1 MSLAPLAA
9 IAPGTG
15 AAAPFPAAPIGA
27 DAAMPKTFDVVPA
40 GTGAGAFDSLLAA
53 VNQLNTN
60 LLASDRAV
68 RSLALGHVENLHQ
81 TMMSLEETKLSL
93 QLLLQVRSGALEAY
107 QELTRMQI

>member
-1 MSLAPLAA
+1 MSVAPLAA
-9 IAPGTG
+9 IAAGTS
-15 AAAPFPAAPIGA
+15 AAAPVAADIA
-27 DAAMPKTFDVVPA
+27 TPKTFDVLPPA
-40 GTGAGAFDSLLAA
+40 TGGSAFDSLVAA

-60 LLASDRAV
+60 LLASDQAV

-93 QLLLQVRSGALEAY
+93 QLLLQVRSGALDAY